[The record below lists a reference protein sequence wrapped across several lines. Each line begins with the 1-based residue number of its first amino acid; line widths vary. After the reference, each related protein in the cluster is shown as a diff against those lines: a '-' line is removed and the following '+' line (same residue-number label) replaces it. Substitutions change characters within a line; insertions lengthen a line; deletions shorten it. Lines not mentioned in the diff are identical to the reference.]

1 MRCRLPRIALG
12 CLLGLAAC
20 TTPHAVPRGF
30 AALLAECPE
39 TSPAR
44 LWLDGDTIVSAA
56 VALGPGALPAAVRL
70 SLDAVAPRGE
80 VVFQGR
86 EWGPRGEGFRIDKHY
101 RIDGE
106 EHDRSALIAADGTVL
121 ERSHSVPV
129 PKAPQDVLA
138 AAMEFG
144 TQIVEVHIVSGPE
157 HEEYWRCVVQ
167 DRLGRTF
174 VATVDLDALLL
185 GGVRRVHAVLH
196 G

>member
-1 MRCRLPRIALG
+1 MRRRLPRIALG
-12 CLLGLAAC
+12 CLFGLAAC
-20 TTPHAVPRGF
+20 ATRNGVPKGF
-30 AALLAECPE
+30 AALLADSPE

-44 LWLDGDTIVSAA
+44 LWLDGDTIVGAA

-80 VVFQGR
+80 LVFQGR

-138 AAMEFG
+138 AAMQFG

-157 HEEYWRCVVQ
+157 HEEYWHCVVQ
-167 DRLGRTF
+167 DRLGHTF
-174 VATVDLDALLL
+174 VATVDLDARLL
-185 GGVRRVHAVLH
+185 GGVRRVQAVLH